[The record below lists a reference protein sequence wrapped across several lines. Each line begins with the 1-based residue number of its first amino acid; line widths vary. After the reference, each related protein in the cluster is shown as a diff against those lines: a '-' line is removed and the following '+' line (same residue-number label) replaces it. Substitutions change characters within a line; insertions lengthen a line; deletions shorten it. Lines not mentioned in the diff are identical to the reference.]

1 MASKTK
7 PEART
12 KILPGVKV
20 RTAPILRQWTG
31 MGGSGPNVKQRRVGA
46 IGVAHHALPGLSV
59 WYVQHDGDACLT
71 VYRASELTPVPGGEA
86 VTGGP
91 AYAAAPDLAKI
102 ETLFTEVEAQR
113 AALVDTLQRLA
124 AEVPDVAPWSIL
136 RAQVGG
142 TSRDASKVGD
152 VAWWRGMV
160 AEIQRPKGP
169 MVTICYPSRHT
180 DSASAGTA
188 ELAEITSGAFVMHG
202 GERYSRKTGLK
213 IGHTD
218 RWSYAPRITAE
229 ERARVLALGWKPPKE
244 SK

>member
-113 AALVDTLQRLA
+113 AALVDALQRLA
-124 AEVPDVAPWSIL
+124 AEVPDAAPWSML
-136 RAQVGG
+136 RAQAEG
-142 TSRDASKVGD
+142 TARDAGKVGE
-152 VAWWRGMV
+152 VGRWRSMV

-169 MVTICYPSRHT
+169 MVEIHYPSRHIGR
-180 DSASAGTA
+180 DSTGTA
-188 ELAEITSGAFVMHG
+188 ELAEITSGAFVMHSG
-202 GERYSRKTGLK
+202 ARYSRKTGLK

-218 RWSYAPRITAE
+218 RWSPAPRIAAE
-229 ERARVLALGWKPPKE
+229 ERVRVLALGWKPPKGTP
-244 SK
+244 